1 MIRTARPDDVPALV
15 SFVRELAA
23 YERAESEVELDEP
36 RLHEVLFGP
45 EPKAF
50 CLVATPEDSDE
61 PVGFAVWFV
70 TFSTWLGR
78 HGIYLEDL
86 YVREQHRRAGHG
98 RALLAALAEICVE
111 RGYGRL
117 EWSVLDWNVD
127 AHAFYRS
134 IAAAPQ
140 DEWTVWRLAGPD
152 LPALQRAGRVTART
166 HRPR

>member
-1 MIRTARPDDVPALV
+1 MIRPARPDDVPQLV
-15 SFVRELAA
+15 AFVRELAA
-23 YERAESEVELDEP
+23 YERAESEVKLDEP

-50 CLVATPEDSDE
+50 CLVATPTDSDE

-86 YVREQHRRAGHG
+86 YVRERYRRAGHG
-98 RALLAALAEICVE
+98 RALLAALAEICVQ

-117 EWSVLDWNVD
+117 EWSVLDWN
-127 AHAFYRS
+127 APAIAFYEA
-134 IAAAPQ
+134 IGATAQ
-140 DEWTVWRLAGPD
+140 DEWTVHRLSGAALRTLGNGAT
-152 LPALQRAGRVTART
+152 LPR
-166 HRPR
+166 

>member
-1 MIRTARPDDVPALV
+1 MIRPARPDDIPELV
-15 SFVRELAA
+15 AFVRELAA
-23 YERAESEVELDEP
+23 YEKAESEVQLDEQQ
-36 RLHEVLFGP
+36 LDAVLFGP

-50 CLVATPEDSDE
+50 CLVATPDDSDE

-98 RALLAALAEICVE
+98 RALLAALAQICVE

-117 EWSVLDWNVD
+117 EWAVLDWN
-127 AHAFYRS
+127 APAIAFYE
-134 IAAAPQ
+134 ALGATAQ
-140 DEWTVWRLAGPD
+140 DEWTVHRLTGDALSSLGNGAGS
-152 LPALQRAGRVTART
+152 
-166 HRPR
+166 PR

>member
-1 MIRTARPDDVPALV
+1 VIRAARPEDVPALV

-23 YERAESEVELDEP
+23 YERAESEVELDES
-36 RLHEVLFGP
+36 RLHDVLFGV

-50 CLVATPEDSDE
+50 CLVATPDESEE
-61 PVGFAVWFV
+61 PVGFAVWFI

-98 RALLAALAEICVE
+98 RALLAALAAICVE

-117 EWSVLDWNVD
+117 EWAVLDWNSS
-127 AHAFYRS
+127 AISFYR
-134 IAAAPQ
+134 ALGATAQ
-140 DEWTVWRLAGPD
+140 DEWTVYRLSGT
-152 LPALQRAGRVTART
+152 ALRALGNRAST
-166 HRPR
+166 PR

>member
-1 MIRTARPDDVPALV
+1 MIRSARSDDVPVLV

-23 YERAESEVELDEP
+23 YEKAEAEVELDEA
-36 RLHEVLFGP
+36 RLNAVLFGP

-86 YVREQHRRAGHG
+86 YVREQHRRGGHG
-98 RALLAALAEICVE
+98 RALLAALAQIGVAS
-111 RGYGRL
+111 GYGRL
-117 EWSVLDWNVD
+117 EWSVLDWN
-127 AHAFYRS
+127 APAIAF
-134 IAAAPQ
+134 
-140 DEWTVWRLAGPD
+140 
-152 LPALQRAGRVTART
+152 
-166 HRPR
+166 

>member
-1 MIRTARPDDVPALV
+1 VIRPARPDDVPELV
-15 SFVRELAA
+15 AFVRELAA
-23 YERAESEVELDEP
+23 YERAESEVELTEP
-36 RLHEVLFGP
+36 RLREVLFGP

-50 CLVATPEDSDE
+50 CLVATSTHSDE

-98 RALLAALAEICVE
+98 RALLAALAEICVA

-117 EWSVLDWNVD
+117 EWAVLDWN
-127 AHAFYRS
+127 ASAIAFYQA
-134 IAAAPQ
+134 IGATAQ
-140 DEWTVWRLAGPD
+140 DEWTVHRLTGA
-152 LPALQRAGRVTART
+152 ALTTLGNSATA
-166 HRPR
+166 PR

>member
-1 MIRTARPDDVPALV
+1 VIRAARPEDVPALV

-23 YERAESEVELDEP
+23 YERAESEVELDES
-36 RLHEVLFGP
+36 RLHDVLFGV

-50 CLVATPEDSDE
+50 CLVATPGDSDE

-78 HGIYLEDL
+78 HGVYLEDL

-98 RALLAALAEICVE
+98 RALLAALAAICVE

-117 EWSVLDWNVD
+117 EWAVLDWNSS
-127 AHAFYRS
+127 AISFYRTLGAS
-134 IAAAPQ
+134 AQ
-140 DEWTVWRLAGPD
+140 DEWTVYRLSGN
-152 LPALQRAGRVTART
+152 ALRTLGNRASA
-166 HRPR
+166 PR